1 MTDVTIESIA
11 IEITA
16 SADEAD
22 KALQR
27 LSQSLA
33 TLKSAV
39 SGGLEGTSKVAK
51 SLKELAEGAK
61 SFEGVNADKIRSVAE
76 ALNSLKNIGQIPD
89 LSNLAKAV
97 KDISSAANSIN
108 GADMSTFA
116 ANMQSFVAA
125 IQPLSSLQGMGDF
138 SSAINALNKL
148 PKVAQNLQGV
158 NLGTFAQQ
166 MQQITAAIQPF
177 ATQMQS
183 LSTTF
188 NGLPAPVQQAVTSL
202 SNYGTAANNASE
214 NTSRLGK
221 SLKLLNFT
229 AMYFAIKKVVSVL
242 GTFVNTS
249 NEYVENLNLFNVTMG
264 EGAEEALNFA
274 NRVNELM
281 GIDVSQWIQNQ
292 GVFNQMASG
301 FGIVGE
307 KANLLSKNLTQLGYD
322 ISSYYNISVES
333 AMEKLQSAMAGQV
346 MPLRS
351 LGYAIDEATLK
362 QVALNHGITES
373 VTNMSQAQ
381 KAQLRYIAIMEQ
393 SKNAMG
399 DMARTID
406 SPANQLRILESRIE
420 TLKRAIGDSLMPVI
434 SAALPYV
441 TAFVKLLGEGFRA
454 LAELLGF
461 KVPEFDYSDLMQK
474 SNEGIA
480 ESFDEATAASK
491 RFKGTLA
498 SIDQLNI
505 IGSNKETSGAG
516 DFAGFDLDLELPSY
530 DFLGNLKEE
539 TDKAY
544 ETLKKFWENVKPIL
558 ESVAAGIAAAFV
570 INKVSDV
577 ITGVKNIADA
587 FKSLNGSVTG
597 KFVSSIVAAVA
608 AFTGFRKIVK
618 DLTVGKSSFSSLAV
632 GIGAV
637 AAAVGVFLA
646 VGNPLGAILT
656 VVGAIA
662 GAVVGWVQ
670 GQKELNQQLADSITY
685 ADNGGI
691 AIRDLTNGFSG
702 YFDEISSHYSDILE
716 NTRAFEDNEAKINS
730 AAGEIK
736 NLTDKYIALGGEMTT
751 EDAEKLKSNLEI
763 IADGVT
769 ESLGIGTQGIVEAL
783 KGTFHDFATSLGY
796 DVDEMVGKFYLL
808 ESMGNEAVASV
819 KKNADALVGKI
830 MAGEDVAENMA
841 KLNEEIAKMG
851 TADIGTK
858 EQFSFNEAIQNMASG
873 NINLGSP
880 EEAKAAIE
888 DLQARADAAKASIDE
903 AQTAQ
908 LYELE
913 TLKNR
918 YSSMVTE
925 SGRTVKEEYD
935 ALNGEG
941 AFDELIAQTRE
952 GMLAGFEADKARI
965 DTGVDV
971 YVAMVKEQLEKSADK
986 YAKAQFSEKG
996 PKAGSV
1002 WKNFFSNGG
1011 LLASGEDLYDVG
1023 LEDYKAEYRKMNS
1036 ELYDIVQTSS
1046 LSEADGEKIMGYFMT
1061 GMQNGAI
1068 NGQDDLNKALDAIA
1082 TGGLSELEKVF
1093 DINSP
1098 SKKTA
1103 EIGGYLM
1110 SGLTLGITSGKS
1122 KVLSALDD
1130 VANAMIK
1137 KMEGLE
1143 FAVPVYS
1150 EEDVNRMYS
1159 GTLGGFYGA
1168 QTMPTAEHRGVDSQA
1183 IGEAGRALA
1192 DNGTPINVDVK
1203 VQSYVELD
1211 GEQIGQ
1217 SVSNYQQRQL
1227 AYSNGR

>member
-61 SFEGVNADKIRSVAE
+61 SFEGVNADKIRSVAD

-125 IQPLSSLQGMGDF
+125 VQPLSSLQGMGDF

-177 ATQMQS
+177 TTQMQS

-281 GIDVSQWIQNQ
+281 GIDVSQWIRNQ
-292 GVFNQMASG
+292 GTFKQLVSG
-301 FGIVGE
+301 FGMVEE
-307 KANLLSKNLTQLGYD
+307 KALLVSKNMTQLGYD
-322 ISSYYNISVES
+322 ISSYFNISVED
-333 AMEKLQSAMAGQV
+333 AMTKLQSGIAGELE
-346 MPLRS
+346 PLRR
-351 LGYAIDEATLK
+351 LGYALDAATLQ
-362 QVALNHGITES
+362 QVAYNHGIEMNIN
-373 VTNMSQAQ
+373 NMTQAQ
-381 KAQLRYIAIMEQ
+381 KAQIRYIAIMEQ

-505 IGSNKETSGAG
+505 IGTNKESNGTG

-558 ESVAAGIAAAFV
+558 EGVAAGIAAAFV

-577 ITGVKNIADA
+577 ITGVKNIASA

-597 KFVSSIVAAVA
+597 KFVSSVVAAVA
-608 AFTGFRKIVK
+608 AFTGLRKIVK
-618 DLTVGKSSFSSLAV
+618 DLTVGKGSVPALAV
-632 GIGAV
+632 GISAVV
-637 AAAVGVFLA
+637 AAAGAFIA
-646 VGNPLGAILT
+646 VGNPFGAVLTFLGA
-656 VVGAIA
+656 G
-662 GAVVGWVQ
+662 
-670 GQKELNQQLADSITY
+670 
-685 ADNGGI
+685 
-691 AIRDLTNGFSG
+691 
-702 YFDEISSHYSDILE
+702 
-716 NTRAFEDNEAKINS
+716 
-730 AAGEIK
+730 
-736 NLTDKYIALGGEMTT
+736 LG
-751 EDAEKLKSNLEI
+751 
-763 IADGVT
+763 
-769 ESLGIGTQGIVEAL
+769 AL
-783 KGTFHDFATSLGY
+783 KG
-796 DVDEMVGKFYLL
+796 YLDGIKQNA
-808 ESMGNEAVASV
+808 EDNAMARITAAFENGVTPISEV
-819 KKNADALVGKI
+819 ADALERLSTGLTSSESDYLKRKESI
-830 MAGEDVAENMA
+830 QAISDRAKDAGTNIKEMISELKAMESVSPDVIENLKSQFEELAKASKEYIEESNNNFKLYILANQDMLQAQGYNVSSMVEIINQGTKNATESIEELTARANELSEKQLTITLNKDELLELESINTQLLQMSGVDVDFGVDISGAADVLENISKLKFETPAKAAENLNKAFGTVADAYAKLDEAKKGMLGQVDTLVGISDEQKTMLREA
-841 KLNEEIAKMG
+841 IEEIFDIKTTKLNEAFSAPMNRIIEQAKNVGATIESEIAQA
-851 TADIGTK
+851 TAKGVSTGGLFNADFWKSVGGRSYEEINREKIAK
-858 EQFSFNEAIQNMASG
+858 EFGDYASYVE
-873 NINLGSP
+873 NPLG
-880 EEAKAAIE
+880 
-888 DLQARADAAKASIDE
+888 
-903 AQTAQ
+903 Q
-908 LYELE
+908 LYSAFAQEGLSQDVVDAMLSNGKDLGGDLVE
-913 TLKNR
+913 GATW
-918 YSSMVTE
+918 
-925 SGRTVKEEYD
+925 GVKE
-935 ALNGEG
+935 
-941 AFDELIAQTRE
+941 
-952 GMLAGFEADKARI
+952 MSSGF
-965 DTGVDV
+965 
-971 YVAMVKEQLEKSADK
+971 
-986 YAKAQFSEKG
+986 
-996 PKAGSV
+996 
-1002 WKNFFSNGG
+1002 
-1011 LLASGEDLYDVG
+1011 
-1023 LEDYKAEYRKMNS
+1023 
-1036 ELYDIVQTSS
+1036 
-1046 LSEADGEKIMGYFMT
+1046 
-1061 GMQNGAI
+1061 NGAI
-1068 NGQDDLNKALDAIA
+1068 KDVAI
-1082 TGGLSELEKVF
+1082 GGIDMFRSITKTH
-1093 DINSP
+1093 SP
-1098 SKKTA
+1098 SQVYA
-1103 EIGGYLM
+1103 ELGGYLM
-1110 SGLTLGITSGKS
+1110 DGLKLGITSGKS

-1130 VANAMIK
+1130 VANAMLK

-1211 GEQIGQ
+1211 GETIGQ